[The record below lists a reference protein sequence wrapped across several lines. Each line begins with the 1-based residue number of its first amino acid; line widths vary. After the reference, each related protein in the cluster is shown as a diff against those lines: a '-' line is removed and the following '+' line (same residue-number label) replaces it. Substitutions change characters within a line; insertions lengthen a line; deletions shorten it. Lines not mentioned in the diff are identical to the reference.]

1 MTKTNHYVFKAMED
15 FDYNIEFAAE
25 ALEYALAYDENNT
38 MALTLMGR
46 LYAEKLF
53 DYETAI
59 DYFKQALAEKVN
71 AFEVYQPYID
81 TLMINEDFKEA
92 NEFIKFAF
100 TVKGV
105 NKAML
110 YLNQAVMQERLFDY
124 EKAMLLVKEAEKH
137 NYDVD
142 FGYRITDIKTR
153 IEGKMPKKDASKS
166 SASKKKKKKKEPKSN
181 NNSKNSS

>member
-1 MTKTNHYVFKAMED
+1 MTKNINHYVFKAMEE
-15 FDYNIEFAAE
+15 FEYNIEYAAE
-25 ALEYALAYDENNT
+25 ALGYALSYDENNT

-46 LYAEKLF
+46 LYAEKMF

-81 TLMINEDFKEA
+81 TLMINEDYKEVT
-92 NEFIKFAF
+92 EFIEFAF

-110 YLNQAVMQERLFDY
+110 YLNKAVLQERLFAY
-124 EKAMLLVKEAEKH
+124 EQAMLMIKEAEKH

-142 FGYRITDIKTR
+142 FGYRITDVKTR
-153 IEGKMPKKDASKS
+153 IEGKMPKKDLPADGKG
-166 SASKKKKKKKEPKSN
+166 KKKKKSKKEPKS
-181 NNSKNSS
+181 